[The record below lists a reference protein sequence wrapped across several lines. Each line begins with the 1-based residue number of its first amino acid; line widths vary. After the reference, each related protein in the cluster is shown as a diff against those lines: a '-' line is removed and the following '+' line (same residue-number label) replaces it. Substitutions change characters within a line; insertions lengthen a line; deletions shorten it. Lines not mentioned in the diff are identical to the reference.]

1 MIVNSFPCD
10 NETCEVLILEQ
21 TECPM
26 WSCYKYIPSGGKEI
40 NLTIIGII
48 AAFLSFVALVL
59 MMVLRLKK
67 TRVRSESEL
76 EGVSPQNIQESPQIT
91 SQTAIPNRNCYFTLA
106 SSSSDDY
113 EDENIDERTPII
125 RRLRGPIFQE

>member
-1 MIVNSFPCD
+1 M
-10 NETCEVLILEQ
+10 ILEQ

-26 WSCYKYIPSGGKEI
+26 WSCYKYIPSGQKEI

-76 EGVSPQNIQESPQIT
+76 ESISLQNVQESPQIT
-91 SQTAIPNRNCYFTLA
+91 SQTVIPNRNSYFTLV